1 MEFLP
6 PDIESYAKAHTS
18 KASDLLLRIE
28 RDTHA
33 EVLMSR
39 MVSGHLQGRFLSMVS
54 NMIKPHAILEIGTYT
69 GYSAICLAEGLV
81 EDGKII
87 TIDVNEELEA
97 RVRRYFKEAG
107 LEHSIDYRIGNAV
120 QIIPMIETTYD
131 LVFIDADKENYS
143 LYYDMVFD
151 KVNDGGFILADNV
164 LWSGKVVQAKLD
176 KDTKAIDDFN
186 KKVHEDGRVKT
197 MLLPLRD
204 GMMLIQKIKN

>member
-6 PDIESYAKAHTS
+6 PDIDAYAKAHTS
-18 KASDLLLRIE
+18 KASDLLIRIE
-28 RDTHA
+28 RETHA

-54 NMIKPHAILEIGTYT
+54 NMIKPHSILEIGTFT
-69 GYSAICLAEGLV
+69 GYSAICLAEGLAT
-81 EDGKII
+81 DGKII
-87 TIDVNEELEA
+87 TIDVNEELEE

-107 LEHSIDYRIGNAV
+107 LEHRIDYRIGDAV
-120 QIIPMIETTYD
+120 QIIPLIETTYD

-176 KDTKAIDDFN
+176 KDTRAIDDFN
-186 KKVHEDGRVKT
+186 RKINEDSRVKT